1 MQCPCPTLYPKQPRA
16 ANDALDRPAMT
27 SISWSRPTILAL
39 LVAVTA
45 CAPRSR
51 SQLVPAPTSTDE
63 LYDCVR
69 YELARLG
76 FTIVDSDRAG
86 GFVRA
91 QEEFNDWLGEP
102 RTREVYATA
111 LVPPGQSRPHL
122 QITSNRHAH
131 EQADRVI
138 SACAPATE

>member
-1 MQCPCPTLYPKQPRA
+1 MSCVRVI
-16 ANDALDRPAMT
+16 ALA
-27 SISWSRPTILAL
+27 S
-39 LVAVTA
+39 LVTVSA

-51 SQLVPAPTSTDE
+51 HQLVPAPTSTDQ

-91 QEEFNDWLGEP
+91 EESYSNWLGEP
-102 RTREVYATA
+102 RTREIYATA

-122 QITSNRHAH
+122 QITSNMNAH
-131 EQADRVI
+131 EQADLVVD
-138 SACAPATE
+138 ACAPATD